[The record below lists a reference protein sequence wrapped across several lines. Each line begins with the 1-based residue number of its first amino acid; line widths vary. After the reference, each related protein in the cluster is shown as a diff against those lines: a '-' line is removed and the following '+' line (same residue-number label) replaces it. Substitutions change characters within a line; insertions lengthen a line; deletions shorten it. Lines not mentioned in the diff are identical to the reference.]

1 VEYTYELLGLSSV
14 VDLDNGLGG
23 LVNDL
28 ERPVLHVGLDLGISP
43 LSSNK
48 SLGIEDGVVGVHGD
62 LVLGGITNESLRVV
76 EGNVRRGGS
85 VTLVVGNDFDSVVLP
100 DSDTGVGGTEINSW
114 KSARFFYQNDELLT
128 RQLES
133 F

>member
-1 VEYTYELLGLSSV
+1 MLGLSSV
-14 VDLDNGLGG
+14 VDLNNGLGS

-28 ERPVLHVGLDLGISP
+28 ERPVLHIGLDLGIGP

-48 SLGIEDGVVGVHGD
+48 SLGVENSVVGVHGD

-76 EGNVRRGGS
+76 ESNVGRSGS
-85 VTLVVGNDFDSVVLP
+85 VSLVVGNDFDSVVLP
-100 DSDTGVGGTEINSW
+100 DSDTGVGGTEINSGM
-114 KSARFFYQNDELLT
+114 SAMRLDDGVESSEEGTLT